1 MSAFSDV
8 VVELRRGSHWRT
20 DLRPLRMGSAGPV
33 RTRVPGRALVA
44 SSSER
49 GAVERY
55 RLTGAEWEALEAA
68 GWEFLVEHA
77 AGNDANYRPA

>member
-1 MSAFSDV
+1 MRA
-8 VVELRRGSHWRT
+8 
-20 DLRPLRMGSAGPV
+20 
-33 RTRVPGRALVA
+33 RVPGRALVA

-77 AGNDANYRPA
+77 AGNGGNYRPA